1 MVIYEAIDTTTQ
13 PSTWGK
19 FIINLL
25 TKNLLFNQT
34 SDNSFT
40 EIVLAKREELL
51 CYLSQDNYPSHCTD
65 IFYKK
70 YK

>member
-40 EIVLAKREELL
+40 EVALAKREELL
-51 CYLSQDNYPSHCTD
+51 CYLPQDNYPSHCTD
-65 IFYKK
+65 IFHKK
-70 YK
+70 YE